1 MTTRMD
7 ELLREM
13 ITPPPP
19 RRDPAR
25 RRRLVTTVAILGMAG
40 LGMTSLVTSA
50 VFTDHDDT
58 GRTGILTGTVD
69 IEAGAEAAFTLPAGR
84 LAPGDQVFSPVT
96 VENAGSLALEYGLD
110 YAATSTDAKELAG
123 QLSIAVFDVPAAS
136 CTAEGTASPQ
146 PLGSAGPGLAGTPTE
161 IVPMTRDLFA
171 DGSEELCI
179 RVALADSVGDAF
191 QDAGADLQLTFKAE
205 QDPSDPHRTS

>member
-1 MTTRMD
+1 MD

-50 VFTDHDDT
+50 IFTDHDDT

-69 IEAGAEAAFTLPAGR
+69 VEAGENAAFALPAGR
-84 LAPGDQVFSPVT
+84 IAPGDIVFSPVT
-96 VENAGSLALEYGLD
+96 VTNDGSLALEYGLD
-110 YAATSTDAKELAG
+110 YAATSTDEKNLAS
-123 QLSIAVFDVPAAS
+123 QLSIAVFDVPADLCLA
-136 CTAEGTASPQ
+136 AGTASREPI
-146 PLGSAGPGLAGTPTE
+146 GAAGTPLAGTPTE
-161 IVPMTRDLFA
+161 IVATSRDLYA
-171 DGSEELCI
+171 GRSEELCI
-179 RVALADSVGDAF
+179 RISLDREVGDAY
-191 QDAGADLQLTFKAE
+191 QDAGADLQLTFKAV
-205 QDPSDPHRTS
+205 QDPDEPHRTS